1 MVPGSSTLRPHPMK
15 SRLPLRSA
23 SAAAEVSAYTENVTV
38 SKYGGQKW
46 AAFAARV
53 HDVDVEVTSSH
64 GPPPTGLLTVPDLT
78 IGRRSPWPNTSP
90 RPHDRVAASVV
101 PDPGPARADGH

>member
-23 SAAAEVSAYTENVTV
+23 SAAAEGSAYTENVTG
-38 SKYGGQKW
+38 SKDGGQKC
-46 AAFAARV
+46 AAFGARV
-53 HDVDVEVTSSH
+53 HDVDEEVTSSH

-78 IGRRSPWPNTSP
+78 VGRRSPWLNTSP
-90 RPHDRVAASVV
+90 PADAEARLAAL
-101 PDPGPARADGH
+101 P